1 MKFTKYMALLLLSIS
16 MCIGFAACGS
26 DDDDN
31 GVVSGKSELVGRW
44 LIDVDYGFK
53 FDADGNG
60 YGWENEQGEIER
72 WPITWTFRND
82 VITIYEKEGAL
93 DEEIEVLYMDEGSML
108 CRYNDESDTW
118 TMTKVRKFSWE

>member
-1 MKFTKYMALLLLSIS
+1 MALLLLSIS

-82 VITIYEKEGAL
+82 VITIYEKDGPL
-93 DEEIEVLYMDEGSML
+93 DEEIEVLYMEEGSML
-108 CRYNDESDTW
+108 CRYDGESDTW